1 MADLVSHYGYWAVL
15 AGTLL
20 EGETILALA
29 GYAAFRGHLA
39 LPAVIA
45 VAVVGST
52 LGDQF
57 FFFVGRRFGTRLLA
71 RSARLQKQAGRVDRL
86 LARHHG
92 PLIIGVRFAYGL
104 RIAGP
109 IVIGM
114 STLSTS
120 RFLFF
125 NAIGALL
132 WAPLIAA
139 IGYLFG
145 KTLDWLLVDLQK
157 YELAGF
163 AILLVVLGAV
173 ALGGHLRRRDAASAS
188 DAARA
193 EEVSQR

>member
-1 MADLVSHYGYWAVL
+1 LADLVTQYGYWAVL

-29 GYAAFRGHLA
+29 GYAAYRGHLA
-39 LPAVIA
+39 LPGVIA
-45 VAVVGST
+45 VAFVGST

-57 FFFVGRRFGTRLLA
+57 FFFIGRRFGKGLLERSTRLQ
-71 RSARLQKQAGRVDRL
+71 RQAIRIDRL
-86 LARHHG
+86 LVRHHG

-114 STLSTS
+114 SNLSTS

-132 WAPLIAA
+132 WAPLVAA
-139 IGYLFG
+139 VGYLFG

-157 YELAGF
+157 YEFAGF
-163 AILLVVLGAV
+163 VILLVVLGAIAIV
-173 ALGGHLRRRDAASAS
+173 GHLRRRGPGSGGEA
-188 DAARA
+188 
-193 EEVSQR
+193 